1 MKMPI
6 WLQNLVIAAAVLA
19 CVAFIAWQ
27 AYRALQGKKSKLAG
41 CGTCKS
47 CGSEEVKK
55 SPAQGDQRI
64 AIIPLEMLARR
75 HK

>member
-1 MKMPI
+1 MPL
-6 WLQNLVIAAAVLA
+6 WLQNLAVAIAVLA

-47 CGSEEVKK
+47 CGTEDVKK
-55 SPAQGDQRI
+55 PAAQGDQRV

>member
-1 MKMPI
+1 MPI

-47 CGSEEVKK
+47 CGTEQVKK
-55 SPAQGDQRI
+55 PTPPSDHRI